1 MLARAF
7 AVRYAAGMR
16 LTATFATILLVAG
29 FASAQELPRSGGS
42 STASGVAELFSPPPF
57 VLEAAEL
64 PAGPVSQAEL
74 EKARAERD
82 RAKAKSAR
90 WVRLQKSG
98 VLSKVEAERAQRQA
112 SQANLRYE
120 QKHVAQLRQQLED
133 LRARPASPEL
143 IATAEAALQT
153 AQTLAEQAEETW
165 KKLEVALAE
174 TNVARRRA
182 LTNSGLGSKAELRR
196 AESDLVKL
204 RESAK

>member
-1 MLARAF
+1 
-7 AVRYAAGMR
+7 MR
-16 LTATFATILLVAG
+16 LPATFPLVLLAFG
-29 FASAQELPRSGGS
+29 FASAQELPRGSGS
-42 STASGVAELFSPPPF
+42 STASGIEDLFSPPPL

-64 PAGPVSQAEL
+64 PASPVSAAEL
-74 EKARAERD
+74 EKARADRD

-90 WVRLQKSG
+90 WVRLQKAG

-112 SQANLRYE
+112 SQAGLRYE
-120 QKHVAQLRQQLED
+120 QKHVMQLRQQLDE
-133 LRARPASPEL
+133 LRARSASPEL
-143 IATAEAALQT
+143 MASVEAALQT
-153 AQTLAEQAEETW
+153 AQTLASSAEDAW

-182 LTNSGLGSKAELRR
+182 LTKSGLGSKAELRR

>member
-1 MLARAF
+1 
-7 AVRYAAGMR
+7 MR
-16 LTATFATILLVAG
+16 QPATFATILFVAG
-29 FASAQELPRSGGS
+29 VASAQELPRSGGS
-42 STASGVAELFSPPPF
+42 SAASGIAELFSPPPL

-74 EKARAERD
+74 ERARAERD

-112 SQANLRYE
+112 SQASMRFE
-120 QKHVAQLRQQLED
+120 QKHVVQLRQQLEE

-143 IATAEAALQT
+143 IASAEAALLT
-153 AQTLAEQAEETW
+153 AQTLAAQAEEAW

-182 LTNSGLGSKAELRR
+182 LTKSGLGSKAELRR